1 MRPEGFLQA
10 LESCQMWESPSR
22 ATLGGLSGCLW
33 ETKWQCQLL
42 SSVWL
47 FVTQWTVACQT
58 LLSMGLPRQ
67 NIGVGCH
74 FLLQGIFPT
83 QGSNMGLL
91 HCSQTLY
98 HLSYNVVCSSR
109 PLFLPAKSY
118 RQRSLLGYSPW
129 GCNEDTILV
138 TKSKTTDLS
147 LTCVYYWLGYFTTL

>member
-22 ATLGGLSGCLW
+22 AALGRLSGCLW
-33 ETKWQCQLL
+33 ETQWQCQSL

-67 NIGVGCH
+67 NTGVGCH

-83 QGSNMGLL
+83 QGLNMGLL

-109 PLFLPAKSY
+109 PLFLPSKSY

-129 GCNEDTILV
+129 GCKEAEEPVGLQ
-138 TKSKTTDLS
+138 SMS
-147 LTCVYYWLGYFTTL
+147 LQKGHDFSN